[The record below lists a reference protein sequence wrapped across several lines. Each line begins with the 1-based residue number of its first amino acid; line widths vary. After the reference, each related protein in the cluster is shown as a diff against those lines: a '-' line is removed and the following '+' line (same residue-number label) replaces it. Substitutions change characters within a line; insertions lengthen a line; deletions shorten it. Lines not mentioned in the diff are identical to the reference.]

1 MNVID
6 QLFLVALQFDGQTR
20 PIYSHTNYT
29 IDWRKFDRGQHE
41 RSCIINLRQD
51 SKLKIRIEFDGYT
64 MSTSE
69 MNLDGSASEPSFFCS
84 LSKKDPIRT
93 CNYFKRNDGG
103 TLTLD
108 TEEEIFQSSL
118 LFDTEF
124 ALPVWKAVRRIEQYS
139 NWSYIRIMGYGDCN
153 FLLYGLDELTGI

>member
-41 RSCIINLRQD
+41 RSCILNLRQD
-51 SKLKIRIEFDGYT
+51 GKLKIRIEFDGYET
-64 MSTSE
+64 INSGIDF
-69 MNLDGSASEPSFFCS
+69 DGSAPEPSFFCA
-84 LSKKDPIRT
+84 LSKKDPIRE
-93 CNYFKRNDGG
+93 CHYYKKHESG
-103 TLTLD
+103 TLSLD
-108 TEEEIFQSSL
+108 TEEEIFQGSL

-124 ALPVWKAVRRIEQYS
+124 ALPVWQSVRRIEQYS

-153 FLLYGLDELTGI
+153 FLLYGLDELIGI